1 MSNQLD
7 PKQFEKVSDW
17 TLKNAPA
24 VIAIAVTSVVGS
36 VLGFIAGVALYAFM
50 SYYKTSDQ
58 K

>member
-1 MSNQLD
+1 MNKELD
-7 PKQFEKVSDW
+7 TKQFEKVSDW

-36 VLGFIAGVALYAFM
+36 VLGFIAGIGLYAFM
-50 SYYKTSDQ
+50 NYYKKSEQ